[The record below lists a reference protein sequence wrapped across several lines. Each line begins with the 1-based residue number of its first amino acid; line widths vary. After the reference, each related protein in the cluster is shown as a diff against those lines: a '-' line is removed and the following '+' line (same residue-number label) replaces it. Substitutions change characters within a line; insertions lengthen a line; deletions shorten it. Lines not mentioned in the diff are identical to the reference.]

1 MSVESKIQEL
11 LEGKTEDQ
19 EQLSEAEHMAKAPQD
34 LSAMSVGNVGQ
45 KTSASMKQDTSRAGQ
60 AANKGD
66 TTIMP
71 NLGNSPKPTVD
82 EFDEDEKNPGAK
94 AAAKV
99 IYAKNPSSISMK
111 GDAKT
116 ASIPGVTGKSGA
128 SSMTMQASEQTETD
142 KENVEEVDQETI
154 LEVDISEE
162 LNSIFGEDL
171 SEEFKEKATSIFE
184 AAVVARVNNEMEKVV
199 TQLEE
204 QNVSQ
209 LTEYKEGLVEKV
221 DGFMNYIVE
230 QWMEENQIAI
240 ENGLRTEITEQFMTG
255 LRGLFTESYIEVP
268 EDKLDVLDELANKVE
283 SLKAE
288 LDETTNDNIELTK
301 HLVELKKG
309 SVFEGI
315 TEGLA
320 DTEKEKLVKL
330 CEGVEF
336 EDEKTFAEKVTVIKE
351 NYFPKD
357 KVKSAEQTLVE
368 ESGTQEPEQEVSGK
382 MAAYL
387 TSISRTQK

>member
-11 LEGKTEDQ
+11 LEGNTEDQ
-19 EQLSEAEHMAKAPQD
+19 EQLTEAEHMAKAPQD
-34 LSAMSVGNVGQ
+34 LSAVSVGNVGQ
-45 KTSASMKQDTSRAGQ
+45 KTAAGMKQDTSKAGQ

-66 TTIMP
+66 TNVLP

-94 AAAKV
+94 SAAKV
-99 IYAKNPSSISMK
+99 IYAKNPSSIQTK
-111 GDAKT
+111 GDAK
-116 ASIPGVTGKSGA
+116 SVQIPGVTAKSGV
-128 SSMTMQASEQTETD
+128 SSMTVPANEQ
-142 KENVEEVDQETI
+142 KEEKVEELEQEE
-154 LEVDISEE
+154 LVEVDITEE

-171 SEEFKEKATSIFE
+171 SEEFKKKATSIFE
-184 AAVVARVNNEMEKVV
+184 AAVIARVNNEMEKVV
-199 TQLEE
+199 SQLEE
-204 QNVSQ
+204 QNTTQ
-209 LTEYKEGLVEKV
+209 LEEYKEALVDKV
-221 DGFMNYIVE
+221 DSYMNYVVE
-230 QWMEENQIAI
+230 QWMQENQIAI

-255 LRGLFTESYIEVP
+255 LKSLFTESYIDVP

-283 SLKAE
+283 SLTAE

-309 SVFEGI
+309 SVFEEV

-330 CEGVEF
+330 CEGVDF
-336 EDEKTFAEKVTVIKE
+336 EDEESFAEKVSVIRE

-368 ESGTQEPEQEVSGK
+368 ETGTGEPEQQEVSNK
-382 MAAYL
+382 MQAYL
-387 TSISRTQK
+387 TSISRSKK

>member
-11 LEGKTEDQ
+11 LEGNTEDQ
-19 EQLSEAEHMAKAPQD
+19 EQLKEAEHMAKAPQD

-45 KTSASMKQDTSRAGQ
+45 KTSASMKQDTSKAGQ

-66 TTIMP
+66 TNVLP
-71 NLGNSPKPTVD
+71 NLGNSPKPTMD

-99 IYAKNPSSISMK
+99 IYAKNPASIKAK

-116 ASIPGVTGKSGA
+116 AQIPGVTAKSGVA
-128 SSMTMQASEQTETD
+128 SMTVPANEQKE
-142 KENVEEVDQETI
+142 ENVEELEQEELI
-154 LEVDISEE
+154 EVDITEE

-171 SEEFKEKATSIFE
+171 SEEFKKKATSIFE
-184 AAVVARVNNEMEKVV
+184 AAVIARVNNEMENVV
-199 TQLEE
+199 SQLEE
-204 QNVSQ
+204 QNTTQ
-209 LTEYKEGLVEKV
+209 LEEYKEALVEKV
-221 DGFMNYIVE
+221 DSYMNYIVE
-230 QWMEENQIAI
+230 QWMQENEIAV
-240 ENGLRTEITEQFMTG
+240 ENGLRTEITEQFMSG
-255 LRGLFTESYIEVP
+255 LKSLFQESYIDVP

-283 SLKAE
+283 SLTAE

-309 SVFEGI
+309 SVFEEV

-330 CEGVEF
+330 CEGVDF
-336 EDEKTFAEKVTVIKE
+336 EDEESFAEKVSVIKE

-368 ESGTQEPEQEVSGK
+368 ETGTGEPDQEVSNTMQAY
-382 MAAYL
+382 MA
-387 TSISRTQK
+387 SISRSKK

>member
-11 LEGKTEDQ
+11 LEGKTEGE
-19 EQLSEAEHMAKAPQD
+19 EQLSEAEHMASAPQD

-94 AAAKV
+94 SAAKV
-99 IYAKNPSSISMK
+99 IYAKNPSSIAMK

-116 ASIPGVTGKSGA
+116 AQIPGVTGKSGVA
-128 SSMTMQASEQTETD
+128 SMTVQASEQTERNKD
-142 KENVEEVDQETI
+142 DVENVEQEQI
-154 LEVDISEE
+154 LEVDITEE

-171 SEEFKEKATSIFE
+171 SEEFKQKATSIFE

-199 TQLEE
+199 SQLEE
-204 QNVSQ
+204 TNTAQI
-209 LTEYKEGLVEKV
+209 LEYKEAVVEKV
-221 DGFMNYIVE
+221 DSFMNYIVE
-230 QWMEENQIAI
+230 QWMEENKIAI

-255 LRGLFTESYIEVP
+255 LKGLFTESYIDVP

-283 SLKAE
+283 SLTAE

-301 HLVELKKG
+301 HMVELKKG

-320 DTEKEKLVKL
+320 NTEKEKLVKL
-330 CEGVEF
+330 CEGVEY
-336 EDEKTFAEKVTVIKE
+336 EDSKTFAEKVTVIKE

-368 ESGTQEPEQEVSGK
+368 ESGTQEPDQEVSGK